1 VLVEECV
8 AGTEISIDS
17 AVHGGRVQ
25 PMFVARKEIGY
36 PPYFEEI
43 GHVVDAADPLLTDPR
58 LRQLL
63 DATHAALGVTD
74 AMTHTEVMLTA
85 SGPKIIE
92 VNGRIGGDMIPYL
105 GLGASGVDPGLAAAA
120 VACGRTP
127 TIATDRTRV
136 GAVRFCYVDRD
147 DLRID
152 RIEPV
157 RAGLPAA
164 VDRVQPLAAAGDVVS
179 PPPKGTVWGRI
190 AYLTAFADT
199 AAECR
204 AALDAA
210 QAALVVQTS
219 PAPGTAPAPEA
230 AA

>member
-1 VLVEECV
+1 
-8 AGTEISIDS
+8 
-17 AVHGGRVQ
+17 
-25 PMFVARKEIGY
+25 
-36 PPYFEEI
+36 
-43 GHVVDAADPLLTDPR
+43 
-58 LRQLL
+58 
-63 DATHAALGVTD
+63 
-74 AMTHTEVMLTA
+74 VMLTA

-105 GLGASGVDPGLAAAA
+105 GLGASGADPGLAAAA
-120 VACGRTP
+120 VACGRAP
-127 TIATDRTRV
+127 TIATDRTQV

-157 RAGLPAA
+157 LAGLPAA
-164 VDRVQPLAAAGDVVS
+164 VDQGQPLCAAGDVVS

-190 AYLTAFADT
+190 AYLTAFADP

-210 QAALVVQTS
+210 QAALIVQTS
-219 PAPGTAPAPEA
+219 PAPDAVPEADLEAAPAPEA